1 MIAFYIVVRSKTYEN
16 TQCGKSKHLLEEFLQ
31 ESMLVHSTNHLSV
44 KKLIS
49 RNFCWKIHNFY
60 TVTTVAS
67 YRRVL
72 RWCPFLLAFFLRKRP
87 TTFEFRLSVVRRIVV
102 PWCLKVRDSSSVG
115 RRFLYKVFVQK
126 IKAKPKSGLVRKKQ
140 KLQTNYEK
148 GFFVVRAQCGNLL
161 SQFFTKIP
169 WN

>member
-49 RNFCWKIHNFY
+49 RKFCWKIHNFY

-67 YRRVL
+67 YRRGIAMTSFFVG
-72 RWCPFLLAFFLRKRP
+72 LLFYEKGRRLSSFAC
-87 TTFEFRLSVVRRIVV
+87 RLSVESLFRGAWKSVIVV
-102 PWCLKVRDSSSVG
+102 DSVG
-115 RRFLYKVFVQK
+115 VFCTKSLCKKLRPNQKV
-126 IKAKPKSGLVRKKQ
+126 AWCARSKSCRQ
-140 KLQTNYEK
+140 ITRK
-148 GFFVVRAQCGNLL
+148 GFL
-161 SQFFTKIP
+161 
-169 WN
+169 